1 MRLPGAHSFYSSGL
15 AAERKAAVPTPPRD
29 RSLTNVAGTL
39 GSLVAAPG
47 LMIVQK
53 AAIKSLGGGGSRK
66 TQLSR
71 SGHHELQAGAV
82 KRPWSEAL

>member
-1 MRLPGAHSFYSSGL
+1 MEKEGKAEILGTDLPRSG
-15 AAERKAAVPTPPRD
+15 TPPPIWLSVIYCFLV
-29 RSLTNVAGTL
+29 SLRTL

-71 SGHHELQAGAV
+71 SRH
-82 KRPWSEAL
+82 

>member
-1 MRLPGAHSFYSSGL
+1 METGMPLSG
-15 AAERKAAVPTPPRD
+15 TPPPPPPVWLSVIYCFLV
-29 RSLTNVAGTL
+29 SLRTL

-71 SGHHELQAGAV
+71 SGH
-82 KRPWSEAL
+82 